1 MIYGLNRTDM
11 TYLRLK
17 QLALILGYDDYTGTA
32 HVRIL
37 TVFIRSSQARE
48 FVSHGEIKLI
58 L

>member
-1 MIYGLNRTDM
+1 MIHGLNRTDM
-11 TYLRLK
+11 TYLRLG
-17 QLALILGYDDYTGTA
+17 QLALILGYVEYAGTV

-37 TVFIRSSQARE
+37 TLFIRSSQARE